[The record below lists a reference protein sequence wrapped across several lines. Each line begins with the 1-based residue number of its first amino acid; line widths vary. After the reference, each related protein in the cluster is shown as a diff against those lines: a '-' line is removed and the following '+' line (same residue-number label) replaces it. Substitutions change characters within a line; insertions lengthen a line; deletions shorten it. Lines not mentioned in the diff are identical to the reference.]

1 VEDPRNTNPQDDEP
15 TADELAAI
23 ERESGLIA
31 AEMALLDAEIRM
43 LAAEDEASEVDWQRL
58 RRALRE
64 VVRENAELLRDHLD
78 DDPESTEGGAA
89 A

>member
-1 VEDPRNTNPQDDEP
+1 VEDARSNTPHEDEP
-15 TADELAAI
+15 TTEELAAI

-58 RRALRE
+58 RRALRD

-78 DDPESTEGGAA
+78 EDSESTDGETAA
-89 A
+89 